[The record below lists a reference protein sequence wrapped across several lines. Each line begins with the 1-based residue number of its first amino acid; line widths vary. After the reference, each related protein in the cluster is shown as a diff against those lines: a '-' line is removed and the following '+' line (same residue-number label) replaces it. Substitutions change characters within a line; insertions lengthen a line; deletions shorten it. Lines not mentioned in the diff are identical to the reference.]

1 MANLINVKLQE
12 IHEGKRDYLRY
23 KGRDG
28 KYHFLD
34 TKEMPDSD
42 TNSVTYG
49 QLVEMRHAALLE
61 PGMLYRITDYST
73 TTVQENTRSAGH
85 QFDIVVMAL
94 DSKTLAERA
103 WAMPHEGDDYFKVSK
118 LEAWQLWYCLD
129 NDVKRFMWAD
139 GGGFKVEGNDAAFSR
154 VPSNDTGDFYAWS
167 DSETLLFT
175 NTLVPAVGIQTYD
188 DQFFPAS
195 KVSEVV
201 PGGKGVIYRM
211 IDEFFNDCPYDF
223 KNIQFKRALTDGE
236 YDPEEGEDV
245 WCYTF
250 TWIDEDG
257 ESTDASVLCQNIAG
271 DEGFVYGVHD
281 NSMLPC
287 IEYDFYPE
295 EHSDKLAFA
304 LNDNVFISSYQYEDG
319 CFYGVYGNHFGTS
332 CYSNTFGNE
341 CYNNSFGNYCN
352 SNSFGNGCNS
362 NSFGNDNYQNSF
374 GNDCGFNKFGNSCSS
389 NTFGNYCHDNTFG
402 NYCSRNTFG
411 NGCSSNTFG
420 NSCYSNTFGNYFQ
433 NNSFGNNC
441 GNNSF
446 GNNFL
451 ASSIGANVNN
461 IKVNKDYVQFILIE
475 NGNQFITIT
484 STATT
489 SDTFRLENFAIALGV
504 NNGGSMKTISHN
516 TTNNTFKTTYQ
527 NANSDV
533 VDV

>member
-1 MANLINVKLQE
+1 MANLLNVKLQE

-28 KYHFLD
+28 RYHFLD

-49 QLVEMRHAALLE
+49 QLVEMRQAALLE
-61 PGMLYRITDYST
+61 PGMLYRITDYAT
-73 TTVQENTRSAGH
+73 TTVQENTRSAGN

-103 WAMPHEGDDYFKVSK
+103 WAMPHDGDEYFKNSK
-118 LEAWQLWYCLD
+118 LEAWQLWYSLD
-129 NDVKRFMWAD
+129 NDTDRFAWAD
-139 GGGFKVEGNDAAFSR
+139 PVN
-154 VPSNDTGDFYAWS
+154 
-167 DSETLLFT
+167 
-175 NTLVPAVGIQTYD
+175 
-188 DQFFPAS
+188 
-195 KVSEVV
+195 
-201 PGGKGVIYRM
+201 GKGVIYRM

-236 YDPEEGEDV
+236 YDPDEGEDV

-257 ESTDASVLCQNIAG
+257 EAVDASAFCQNIAG

-287 IEYDFYPE
+287 IEYDFHPE

-319 CFYGVYGNHFGTS
+319 TFYGIYGNHFGTS
-332 CYSNTFGNE
+332 CYSNTFGNNCRRNSFGNDCFRNTFGNYCYGNSFGNSCGGNTFGNNCYDNTFGNGCNFNSFGNDCGSNKFGNYFQNNTFGND
-341 CYNNSFGNYCN
+341 CYNNSFGNSC
-352 SNSFGNGCNS
+352 SGNT
-362 NSFGNDNYQNSF
+362 F
-374 GNDCGFNKFGNSCSS
+374 GNDCC
-389 NTFGNYCHDNTFG
+389 DNTFG
-402 NYCSRNTFG
+402 NNCYGNT
-411 NGCSSNTFG
+411 
-420 NSCYSNTFGNYFQ
+420 
-433 NNSFGNNC
+433 
-441 GNNSF
+441 F

-451 ASSIGANVNN
+451 SSSIGDNVNN
-461 IKVNKDYVQFILIE
+461 VKVNKDYVQFILIE
-475 NGNQFITIT
+475 NGNQYITIIC
-484 STATT
+484 TATT
-489 SDTFRLENFAIALGV
+489 SSTFRLENFAIALGV
-504 NNGGSMKTISHN
+504 NNGSSMKTISHN

-527 NANSDV
+527 NEKSEV